1 MKKFAWLLA
10 GALFPIAALAADAP
24 GPDWAFMTP
33 DPNAP
38 APPPPAAGGGGAPAA
53 APTAAA
59 GVPQIVVA
67 GKGAD
72 VRPCNTCHTPS
83 GMGQPESANIRGL
96 NAEYFARQMADFKN
110 GTRGGPRSA
119 AMITF
124 AKGLSDDE
132 IKEIAAYYSGL
143 KPVQWTR
150 VTETN
155 VAPKTMVG
163 RNSQRTRVEGTD
175 TEQVGN
181 RIIEVASSPAAVR
194 QMAEPAF
201 MAFVPPGAL
210 GSGKTLV
217 TTGGGGKTQAC
228 TGCHGDKLQGADDVP
243 GIAGRSP
250 VYIARQIYS
259 FKNGVRK
266 GPMADI
272 MKSVVGKLS
281 DDDVI
286 GVASYVSS
294 LDPA

>member
-53 APTAAA
+53 APTAPA

>member
-53 APTAAA
+53 APTAPA

-132 IKEIAAYYSGL
+132 IKEIAGYYSGL

>member
-1 MKKFAWLLA
+1 MKKFVWLLA
-10 GALFPIAALAADAP
+10 GALFPIAAMAADAP

-38 APPPPAAGGGGAPAA
+38 APPPPAAGGGGAAAA
-53 APTAAA
+53 APTAPA

-96 NAEYFARQMADFKN
+96 NAAYFARQMADFKS
-110 GTRGGPRSA
+110 GARGGPRSA
-119 AMITF
+119 AMVTF

-132 IKEIAAYYSGL
+132 VKEVAAYYAGL

-150 VTETN
+150 VSETN

-181 RIIEVASSPAAVR
+181 RIIEVASTPAAVR

-217 TTGGGGKTQAC
+217 TTGGAGKTQAC
-228 TGCHGDKLQGADDVP
+228 TGCHGDKLQGEDDVP

-272 MKSVVGKLS
+272 MKNVVGKLS

-294 LDPA
+294 LAPA

>member
-10 GALFPIAALAADAP
+10 GALVPIAAMAADVP
-24 GPDWAFMTP
+24 GPNWAFMTP

-38 APPPPAAGGGGAPAA
+38 APAAGAAGGG
-53 APTAAA
+53 APTAPVAQP

-67 GKGAD
+67 GKGAE

-96 NAEYFARQMADFKN
+96 NAEYFARQMGDFKS
-110 GTRGGPRSA
+110 GARGGPRSG
-119 AMITF
+119 AMATF

-132 IKEIAAYYSGL
+132 VKEIAAYYAGL

-150 VTETN
+150 ITEAN
-155 VAPKTMVG
+155 VVPKTVVG
-163 RNSQRTRVEGTD
+163 RNSQRTRLEGSE

-181 RIIEVASSPAAVR
+181 RIIEFASSPAAVR

-201 MAFVPPGAL
+201 VAFAPPGAL
-210 GSGKTLV
+210 GNGKNLV
-217 TTGGGGKTQAC
+217 TTGGAGKTQAC
-228 TGCHGDKLQGADDVP
+228 SGCHGDKLQGEDDVP
-243 GIAGRSP
+243 GIAGHSP

-266 GPMADI
+266 GPLAEI
-272 MKSVVGKLS
+272 MKGVIGKLS

-286 GVASYVSS
+286 RVASYVSS